1 MAPTPLLITPQP
13 INGFYDPIDQNATGA
28 VTIELDPTETAEVT
42 ITPIQSGVW
51 GAWNYLNG
59 TPYDTGATA
68 GVTGYVTGVADDTSA
83 GNAPTKVTLVV
94 HGQSNNIIMPNWA
107 SGWTSVAT
115 NTSVVYSSTTTI
127 YVNGVPLNG
136 IATYGSNYIPQLSKQ
151 ETLKNRIAK
160 NLRPSIEAKNG
171 SLMALNRDPA
181 ERRARRLL
189 SDLISR
195 EEFKRYLVRGFIMV
209 KGRSGILYKIA
220 GGHQQIISYVKNA
233 EGRYEPFESFC
244 VVFQDSRLPWTD
256 GVIMRKLLIDTEE
269 FKLHQ
274 IANVFKIRKAA

>member
-13 INGFYDPIDQNATGA
+13 VNGFYDPIDQNATGV
-28 VTIELDPTETAEVT
+28 VTIELAPTETAEVT
-42 ITPIQSGVW
+42 ITPVQGVW
-51 GAWNYLNG
+51 AWNG
-59 TPYDTGATA
+59 TPYNSGTTGI
-68 GVTGYVTGVADDTSA
+68 TGYTTGVANDTTA
-83 GNAPTKVTLVV
+83 GNIITPTKITLVTQ
-94 HGQSNNIIMPNWA
+94 GQMNNVIPLI
-107 SGWTSVAT
+107 SGDWISVAT
-115 NTSVVYSSTTTI
+115 NTSVCYQTTTI

-136 IATYGSNYIPQLSKQ
+136 IATYGSNYMPVLSKQ
-151 ETLKNRIAK
+151 EILKNRIAK

>member
-13 INGFYDPIDQNATGA
+13 VNGFYDPIDQNTAGV
-28 VTIELDPTETAEVT
+28 VTIELAPTETAEVT
-42 ITPIQSGVW
+42 ITPVQGVW
-51 GAWNYLNG
+51 AWNG
-59 TPYDTGATA
+59 TPYNSGTTGI
-68 GVTGYVTGVADDTSA
+68 TGYTTGVANDTTA
-83 GNAPTKVTLVV
+83 GNIITPTKITLVTQ
-94 HGQSNNIIMPNWA
+94 GQMNNVIPLI
-107 SGWTSVAT
+107 SGDWISVAT
-115 NTSVVYSSTTTI
+115 NTSVCYQTTTI

-136 IATYGSNYIPQLSKQ
+136 IATYGSNYMPVLSKQ
-151 ETLKNRIAK
+151 EILKNRIAK